1 MQYKAKQKL
10 NYGEEKHALEQEE
23 QANSTLKLD
32 WLCPILHD
40 VRNGCNNYIKYIST
54 KYYYS
59 KNAGNDYKRFMI
71 K

>member
-32 WLCPILHD
+32 WFLDTKELLPNALFTTPIPRHL
-40 VRNGCNNYIKYIST
+40 KS
-54 KYYYS
+54 
-59 KNAGNDYKRFMI
+59 RFFL
-71 K
+71 KKF

>member
-32 WLCPILHD
+32 WLCSILHD
-40 VRNGCNNYIKYIST
+40 VRSGCNNYMKYISK
-54 KYYYS
+54 KYY
-59 KNAGNDYKRFMI
+59 
-71 K
+71 